1 MTECLA
7 TERLNP
13 AVLVNGL
20 VEELERERRYI
31 EHSERLE
38 YGDVQQS
45 VVQGGLWGNIR
56 IVSILRCVS
65 AGYQERLVS
74 QGAAVHFQFIGF
86 RTVLQAFEQSLFQIS
101 EWSSPSRLGELQAY
115 KCVESHAAGAE
126 ERHIVD
132 FSVVNDVY
140 QSVID
145 DVDGLFGSIGICRW
159 RASPLPELQGMMP
172 KAVFVCTSER
182 AISLMEPS
190 PLWR

>member
-1 MTECLA
+1 MVHRST
-7 TERLNP
+7 
-13 AVLVNGL
+13 VNGSSM
-20 VEELERERRYI
+20 VT
-31 EHSERLE
+31 SSSPSFKVAC
-38 YGDVQQS
+38 G
-45 VVQGGLWGNIR
+45 GNIR

-132 FSVVNDVY
+132 FSVVNDV
-140 QSVID
+140 
-145 DVDGLFGSIGICRW
+145 
-159 RASPLPELQGMMP
+159 
-172 KAVFVCTSER
+172 
-182 AISLMEPS
+182 
-190 PLWR
+190 